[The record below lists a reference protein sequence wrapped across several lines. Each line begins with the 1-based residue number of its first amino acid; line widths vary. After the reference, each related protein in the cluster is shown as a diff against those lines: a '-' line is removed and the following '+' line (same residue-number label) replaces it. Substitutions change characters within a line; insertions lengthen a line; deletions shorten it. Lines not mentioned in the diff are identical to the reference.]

1 MLATSLFYFFSFII
15 IISSIG
21 VISTKNPVY
30 AVLFLILAFINA
42 AILFLFLN
50 AEFLAMLLIVVYVG
64 AVAVLFLFVVMMLNI
79 NNEENKLKVQKYTP
93 LTLFLVSV
101 VFIELAFVFISDNK
115 YLTNLTKTKNL
126 ALENNTVFI
135 GNILYTDYALL
146 FQLSGI
152 ILLVAMIGAIVL
164 TLRTRD
170 GVKKQIIRN
179 QIDIKKSD
187 VIQIVN
193 VKNREGA

>member
-1 MLATSLFYFFSFII
+1 MFITSLFYLFSFII
-15 IISSIG
+15 ILSSIG

-30 AVLFLILAFINA
+30 AVLFLILAFINSS
-42 AILFLFLN
+42 ILFLFLN

-79 NNEENKLKVQKYTP
+79 NNEEKKSKIQKFTP
-93 LTLFLVSV
+93 FTLFLVSI
-101 VFIELAFVFISDNK
+101 VFIELAFVFLSDNK
-115 YLTNLTKTKNL
+115 YLTKLAETKNL
-126 ALENNTVFI
+126 SLGNNTVFL

-164 TLRTRD
+164 TLRSRD

-179 QIDIKKSD
+179 QIDVKKSD
-187 VIQIVN
+187 VIQIVD

>member
-1 MLATSLFYFFSFII
+1 MFITSLFYLFSFII
-15 IISSIG
+15 ILCSIG

-30 AVLFLILAFINA
+30 AVLFLILAFINSS
-42 AILFLFLN
+42 ILFLFLN

-79 NNEENKLKVQKYTP
+79 NNEEKKSKIQKFTP
-93 LTLFLVSV
+93 FTLVLVSI
-101 VFIELAFVFISDNK
+101 VFIELSFVFLSDNK
-115 YLTNLTKTKNL
+115 HLTMLAETENLSLT
-126 ALENNTVFI
+126 NNTVFL

-164 TLRTRD
+164 TLRSRD

-179 QIDIKKSD
+179 QIDVKKSD
-187 VIQIVN
+187 VIQIVD

>member
-1 MLATSLFYFFSFII
+1 VLATSLFYLFSFII

-21 VISTKNPVY
+21 VISSKNPVY

>member
-1 MLATSLFYFFSFII
+1 M
-15 IISSIG
+15 
-21 VISTKNPVY
+21 
-30 AVLFLILAFINA
+30 
-42 AILFLFLN
+42 
-50 AEFLAMLLIVVYVG
+50 
-64 AVAVLFLFVVMMLNI
+64 
-79 NNEENKLKVQKYTP
+79 
-93 LTLFLVSV
+93 FLVSV

>member
-1 MLATSLFYFFSFII
+1 MK
-15 IISSIG
+15 SSEIKK
-21 VISTKNPVY
+21 VIDIPVIWENMEE
-30 AVLFLILAFINA
+30 V
-42 AILFLFLN
+42 
-50 AEFLAMLLIVVYVG
+50 EKRLLEV
-64 AVAVLFLFVVMMLNI
+64 
-79 NNEENKLKVQKYTP
+79 T
-93 LTLFLVSV
+93 
-101 VFIELAFVFISDNK
+101 ISDNK

-146 FQLSGI
+146 FLLSGI

>member
-1 MLATSLFYFFSFII
+1 MLATSLFYLFSFII

-21 VISTKNPVY
+21 VISSKNPVY

>member
-1 MLATSLFYFFSFII
+1 MLATSLFYLFSFII

>member
-1 MLATSLFYFFSFII
+1 MLATSLFYLFSFII

-179 QIDIKKSD
+179 QIDINKSD
-187 VIQIVN
+187 VIQVVN